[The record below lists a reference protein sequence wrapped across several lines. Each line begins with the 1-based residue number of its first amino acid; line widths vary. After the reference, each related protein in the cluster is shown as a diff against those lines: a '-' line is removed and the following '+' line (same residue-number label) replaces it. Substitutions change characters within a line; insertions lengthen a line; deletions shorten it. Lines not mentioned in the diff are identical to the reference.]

1 MEAMTTGPIDQCEIK
16 ADGTW
21 VTIGIRDAQLLRKT
35 QIRCKACAGR
45 IRVQM
50 KFTAHPSPYFMH
62 FAKHDGCRN
71 TPHLFSGV
79 SSRHPEALE

>member
-1 MEAMTTGPIDQCEIK
+1 MVAVTTGPVDECEIK
-16 ADGTW
+16 ADGKW
-21 VTIGIRDAQLLRKT
+21 VKIGIGDALLLRNT

-50 KFTAHPSPYFMH
+50 KFTANASPYFMH

-71 TPHLFSGV
+71 TPHIFSGV